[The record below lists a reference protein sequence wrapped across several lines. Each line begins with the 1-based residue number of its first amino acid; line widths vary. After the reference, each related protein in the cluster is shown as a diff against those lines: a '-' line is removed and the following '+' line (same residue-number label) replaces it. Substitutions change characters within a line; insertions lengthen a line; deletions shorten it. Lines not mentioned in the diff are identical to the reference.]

1 MRFEIL
7 LGGSIPLS
15 LPVCPLPAGQKAIIA
30 FDSMGDMP
38 LVQLCAQLLFEKL
51 PRFEA
56 IICPEAKA
64 VPIAQELCRMAGVS
78 YFCLRKAKKLYM
90 QEPKAIELRSITTE
104 AVQHLWFDAKVMET
118 LQSKKV
124 HR

>member
-1 MRFEIL
+1 
-7 LGGSIPLS
+7 
-15 LPVCPLPAGQKAIIA
+15 
-30 FDSMGDMP
+30 
-38 LVQLCAQLLFEKL
+38 
-51 PRFEA
+51 
-56 IICPEAKA
+56 
-64 VPIAQELCRMAGVS
+64 MAGVS

-124 HR
+124 LLFDDVVSTGATFGVLEKVAAEFSLNLAGKACVFLEGEAEKRSDIVNLGYLPLLDL